1 MFLLQ
6 FIPDSW
12 LHLAVISIIL
22 FGVGLYVLGIFLNF
36 IPPLLPYKEPIR
48 ILGTI
53 LMISGV
59 YFYGGYSTEMQWRD
73 KVERLQEAVQIAEV
87 KARETTTL
95 VETKLVTKIK
105 NIHTQGEEIVKYVD
119 REIVKYDNQCN
130 IPTEV
135 VTALN
140 AAALNQPVK
149 ENKSTVEPRLKLA
162 MELR

>member
-1 MFLLQ
+1 
-6 FIPDSW
+6 
-12 LHLAVISIIL
+12 
-22 FGVGLYVLGIFLNF
+22 
-36 IPPLLPYKEPIR
+36 
-48 ILGTI
+48 
-53 LMISGV
+53 MISGV

-73 KVERLQEAVQIAEV
+73 KVEQLQEAVQIAEG

-119 REIVKYDNQCN
+119 REIVKYDNQCK